1 MKKVLLALVTIL
13 LGSCHP
19 SGPQPLKLNI
29 DSCDF
34 CKMNISSGKHGAEI
48 VTQKGRV
55 YKFDDIGC
63 MIRYAKENNETKIKD
78 YFVNDFSKANEF
90 IRAEQSVFLQG
101 GTIQSPMNSK
111 IIAFTTLE
119 EAKTQ
124 NNSLK
129 ATIVSWNDLKDSY

>member
-1 MKKVLLALVTIL
+1 MKKVLLVLVSVFL
-13 LGSCHP
+13 WSCHP
-19 SGPQPLKLNI
+19 SGPKSLKLNT

-34 CKMNISSGKHGAEI
+34 CKMSISSGKHGAEV

-63 MIRYAKENNETKIKD
+63 MMQYVKENNETEFKEF
-78 YFVNDFSKANEF
+78 YVGDFSKTNEL

-111 IIAFTTLE
+111 IIAFSTME
-119 EAKTQ
+119 EAKKH

-129 ATIVSWNDLKDSY
+129 ARVVSWNDIKNSY